1 MELLDENQLSDLSDD
16 EAPLPLEKPD
26 HLLKK
31 PKSPHSKKAKKRLKK
46 KKKNIKKG
54 GMSVKDYLAKQKQQ
68 KSEQSWFSSL
78 FWPESNQ
85 QQIGSS

>member
-54 GMSVKDYLAKQKQQ
+54 MSVKDYLAKQKQQ